1 MAKFIDISSRLD
13 DAKPGVIIAPGE
25 QYEIND
31 DKNNIIKMNAE
42 IKKAKSELDGM
53 VIALEMLFGKEA
65 LAEIEQNHPGMT
77 THLGTIK
84 QLFVGALSAVNGD
97 SPDEVEK
104 RFRDTVST

>member
-13 DAKPGVIIAPGE
+13 DAKPGIIVAPGE

-53 VIALEMLFGKEA
+53 VIALGMLLGDTA
-65 LAEIEQNHPGMT
+65 LAEIEEKHPGMT
-77 THLGTIK
+77 TRMGTIK
-84 QLFVGALSAVNGD
+84 QLFIGSLSAINGE
-97 SPDEVEK
+97 SPEEVEK
-104 RFRDTVST
+104 RFLNTGSK